1 VPSEWGRCSGKAGG
15 KTGARIVRRRGAVT
29 CSFRGTPVSLGVRVC
44 PLDSVRLFRTR
55 RTTLTRVFV
64 LSLRPV
70 VTTRQSY
77 ERDFW
82 SVNQKANVP
91 LLSSLCSNELNAGD
105 TTCHRV
111 TGRFVAT

>member
-1 VPSEWGRCSGKAGG
+1 VPCERGRCSGKAGRE
-15 KTGARIVRRRGAVT
+15 TGERSVESRGAVT

-44 PLDSVRLFRTR
+44 PLDSVRLFRIR
-55 RTTLTRVFV
+55 RTTLNRVFV

-70 VTTRQSY
+70 VTIGQSY

-82 SVNQKANVP
+82 SVNGKAKLP
-91 LLSSLCSNELNAGD
+91 LFSSLCPNGKKAGD

-111 TGRFVAT
+111 TGRS